1 MTDHPSLGNAPDPG
15 VSATACEV
23 GGLLIPSLPP
33 ALASLLSSS
42 YPDCSSATP
51 TSDQMRPAVA
61 TKSSMVAEAFLPRA
75 KSEGESWL
83 QSLLASWWEGG
94 VEGLLQTSESPI
106 CLKLLKLWRLSW
118 SFYPS
123 LYPHL
128 RLTNQQLIQEFS
140 SSHSWQEAP
149 IRCLA
154 WHPHTHK
161 LAVGYN
167 DDTVRVVTSDDSAT
181 QPLLKF
187 AGMKGVTCLAW
198 QPLSASQLAVGC
210 SAGVLLW
217 TIDPASVVSRP
228 SSSCV
233 VRLEGLQ
240 GPATS
245 VSWSPDGKLVAACS
259 PSDTKLHIWSPAS
272 QICEVVHRR
281 GGGGVT
287 LASWSPNKRSLF
299 TATPASVFRVWE
311 TKGWTCDRWSVGSGR
326 VAAAAW
332 APDSLQLVFA
342 TTEEPVLYCLSFQA
356 GAEAAV
362 PVMDLSM
369 INLPSSGEAAG
380 GLVQDLQWDP
390 SGRRLAVTFRETSP
404 LLLLRCRPGPLPGRL
419 SPVGWVLGQQPAER
433 PNCIQFQQAGAAM
446 GAMLSIGWS
455 SGRLQQLPLVFGG
468 PDCEGE
474 IWSQQPDPTLNLFS
488 VN

>member
-15 VSATACEV
+15 VGGTACEV

-33 ALASLLSSS
+33 ALAAVLSS
-42 YPDCSSATP
+42 YPDCTATP
-51 TSDQMRPAVA
+51 TSDQMRPAAA
-61 TKSSMVAEAFLPRA
+61 TKSSITAEAFLPRSKA
-75 KSEGESWL
+75 EGEGWL
-83 QSLLASWWEGG
+83 QTLLASWWEGG
-94 VEGLLQTSESPI
+94 VEGLLQASESPL

-118 SFYPS
+118 SLYPS

-128 RLTNQQLIQEFS
+128 RLSNQQLIQQFS

-154 WHPHTHK
+154 WHPHTYK
-161 LAVGYN
+161 FAVGYN
-167 DDTVRVVTSDDSAT
+167 DDTVKVVTSEGVAT

-187 AGMKGVTCLAW
+187 AGMKGVACLAW
-198 QPLSASQLAVGC
+198 QPFAASQLAVGC
-210 SAGVLLW
+210 SSGVLLW
-217 TIDPASVVSRP
+217 TVDPASVVSRP

-245 VSWSPDGKLVAACS
+245 VCWSPDGKLVAACS
-259 PSDTKLHIWSPAS
+259 PSDTRVHIWSPAS
-272 QICEVVHRR
+272 QACSVVHRR

-287 LASWSPNKRSLF
+287 LASWSPNAKCLF
-299 TATPASVFRVWE
+299 TATPSSVFRVWE
-311 TKGWTCDRWSVGSGR
+311 TKGWTCDRWSVGAGR

-342 TTEEPVLYCLSFQA
+342 TTDEPVLYCLSFQA

-369 INLPSSGEAAG
+369 VTLSSSGEAAG
-380 GLVQDLQWDP
+380 GLVQDLQWEP
-390 SGRRLAVTFRETSP
+390 TGRRLAVSFRETAP

-419 SPVGWVLGQQPAER
+419 SPVGWIIGQQSTER

-446 GAMLSIGWS
+446 GAILSIGWS

-468 PDCEGE
+468 PDTEGE
-474 IWSQQPDPTLNLFS
+474 LWSQQPDPSLNLFS
-488 VN
+488 VSD